1 VGHYPVIFL
10 KKIKKFEVK
19 LKNPNILVIDK
30 KGRVMIP
37 SHIRDYLGIGKY
49 TKLVITADKKEIKL
63 LPINLEAEAVR
74 EDWRIFSIN
83 KKTNVTKIRQN
94 FEKQAKEEILMF
106 CGDGSFLEED
116 FFVLKNITKNGV
128 KIKILMKENKSKELV
143 KKLSKVGAKIKIGY
157 NGVMRGNII
166 DERIITIAIK
176 SANKKMLSYKAL
188 VTTNLTLVKTLSDYF
203 RLWWDRL

>member
-1 VGHYPVIFL
+1 MIFL